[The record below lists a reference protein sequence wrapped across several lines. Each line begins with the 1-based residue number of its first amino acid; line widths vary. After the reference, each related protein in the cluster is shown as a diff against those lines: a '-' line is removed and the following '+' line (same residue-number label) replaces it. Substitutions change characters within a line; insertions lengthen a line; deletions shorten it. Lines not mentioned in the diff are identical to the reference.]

1 VNSIV
6 YCTKDDVKA
15 YSKIAYTDLGYA
27 SDSAFNTFLDSL
39 ILLAQG
45 IVDNYCAVPSGFFEA
60 AGLSFTNEIHDYK
73 YPWIDLRYY
82 PILLVSKVE
91 HNTQGYGIAPV
102 WVEISSQDYIINTQT
117 GQIMLVNKVP
127 AIAEQSVRVSYAA
140 GYAATPDPV
149 KHVCLQLCSNLL
161 HGILQRKISPVVRV
175 DDWTLKVLVPEAFAR
190 ELQAILSPYIR
201 KTVACG

>member
-1 VNSIV
+1 MAYS
-6 YCTKDDVKA
+6 TKDDVKA

-39 ILLAQG
+39 IGLAQG
-45 IVDNYCAVPSGFFEA
+45 IIDTYCRVPSGFFEA
-60 AGLSFTNEIHDYK
+60 AGLSFTNEMLDYR
-73 YPWIDLRYY
+73 YPWIDLCYY

-91 HNTQGYGIAPV
+91 HNTQGYGMAPV
-102 WVEISSQDYIINTQT
+102 WVEIASQDYIINTQT

-127 AIAEQSVRVSYAA
+127 ASAEQSVRVSYAA

-149 KHVCLQLCSNLL
+149 EHVCLQLCCNLL
-161 HGILQRKISPVVRV
+161 HGILQRKISPVIRV

>member
-1 VNSIV
+1 MV

-39 ILLAQG
+39 IALAQG
-45 IVDNYCAVPSGFFEA
+45 IIDGYCGVPSGFFEA
-60 AGLSFTNEIHDYK
+60 GGLSLASELHDYR

-82 PILLVSKVE
+82 PVLSVSKVE
-91 HNTQGYGIAPV
+91 HNTQGYGITPS
-102 WVEISSQDYIINTQT
+102 WVEIPTQDYIANTQT
-117 GQIMLVNKVP
+117 GQTMLVNKIP
-127 AIAEQSVRVSYAA
+127 AITEQSVRISYTA

-161 HGILQRKISPVVRV
+161 HEILQRKMSPTVRV
-175 DDWTLKVLVPEAFAR
+175 DDLTLKVLMPNAFTR
-190 ELQAILSPYIR
+190 DLQVVLAPYIR

>member
-1 VNSIV
+1 MV
-6 YCTKDDVKA
+6 YCAKDDVKA
-15 YSKIAYTDLGYA
+15 YSKIAYTDLGYV

-39 ILLAQG
+39 ILLAQA
-45 IVDNYCAVPSGFFEA
+45 IVDNYCVVPSGFFEA
-60 AGLSFTNEIHDYK
+60 AGLSFTSEMHDYN

-82 PILLVSKVE
+82 PIISVSKVE
-91 HNTQGYGIAPV
+91 HNTQGYGITPV

-127 AIAEQSVRVSYAA
+127 AIAEQSVRVSYTA
-140 GYAATPDPV
+140 GYTATPDPV
-149 KHVCLQLCSNLL
+149 EHVCLQLCCNLL

-190 ELQAILSPYIR
+190 ELQVILSPYIR

>member
-1 VNSIV
+1 MV

-27 SDSAFNTFLDSL
+27 SDLAFNTFLDSL

-60 AGLSFTNEIHDYK
+60 AGLSFTNEMHDYR
-73 YPWIDLRYY
+73 YPWIDMRYY
-82 PILLVSKVE
+82 PILSVSKVE
-91 HNTQGYGIAPV
+91 HNTQGYGITPS
-102 WVEISSQDYIINTQT
+102 WVEISTQDYIANIQT
-117 GQIMLVNKVP
+117 GQIMLVNKMP
-127 AIAEQSVRVSYAA
+127 AIAEQSVRVSYTS

-161 HGILQRKISPVVRV
+161 HEILQRKMNPTVRV
-175 DDWTLKVLVPEAFAR
+175 DDLTLKVLMPETLNR
-190 ELQAILSPYIR
+190 QLQVMLAPYIR